1 MSFIAAGVT
10 PSLLPA
16 MNSTGRLAVAIFVL

>member
-16 MNSTGRLAVAIFVL
+16 MKSTGRVTVATAAL

>member
-16 MNSTGRLAVAIFVL
+16 MNSTGRFVEAIFVL